1 MRFDKVGFGYALGII
16 VPIAGLLGYCAFAVT
31 VLRPELE
38 FNFLLRNMLFGIKGN
53 IAPTLSLS
61 LLADVVLFFALDR
74 RRMLKAMRGVI
85 GAMLTYGAV
94 IVLLLLLWGR
104 DFM

>member
-1 MRFDKVGFGYALGII
+1 MRFDQVRFGYLLGLVVPALG
-16 VPIAGLLGYCAFAVT
+16 VFLYAVMIAMSI
-31 VLRPELE
+31 RPELE
-38 FNFLLRNMLFGIKGN
+38 LGFVVKNMLFGVRAN

-61 LLADVVLFFALDR
+61 LLADVALFFFFDR
-74 RRMLKAMRGVI
+74 KRMLKAMRGVI